1 MTRHRTAGP
10 AAFGATAFI
19 ALAAFATPALAQDR
33 GIGVGPIAVSGSVD
47 LVSDYR
53 FRGLSESGGDVA
65 IQPSVT
71 ISHDS
76 GLYIGVWGSNIED
89 TPTYGE
95 IEANIY
101 GGYATEIASGTEV
114 DVGLTYYWYP
124 DGRKAAGPS
133 DYVEA
138 IGRLSHTLGPV
149 EATGT
154 LGYAWSQAALGNDDN
169 LYLRFDLA
177 AGIPTTPV
185 TLSGSVG
192 YTDGALGAFAPGG
205 HYWDWSIG
213 ASASFGPITAGIKY
227 VDTDI
232 PRTGV
237 KAIDKYYDAGV
248 VLSLGVSF

>member
-76 GLYIGVWGSNIED
+76 GFYIGAWGSNIED

-114 DVGLTYYWYP
+114 DVG
-124 DGRKAAGPS
+124 
-133 DYVEA
+133 
-138 IGRLSHTLGPV
+138 
-149 EATGT
+149 
-154 LGYAWSQAALGNDDN
+154 
-169 LYLRFDLA
+169 
-177 AGIPTTPV
+177 
-185 TLSGSVG
+185 
-192 YTDGALGAFAPGG
+192 
-205 HYWDWSIG
+205 
-213 ASASFGPITAGIKY
+213 
-227 VDTDI
+227 
-232 PRTGV
+232 
-237 KAIDKYYDAGV
+237 
-248 VLSLGVSF
+248 